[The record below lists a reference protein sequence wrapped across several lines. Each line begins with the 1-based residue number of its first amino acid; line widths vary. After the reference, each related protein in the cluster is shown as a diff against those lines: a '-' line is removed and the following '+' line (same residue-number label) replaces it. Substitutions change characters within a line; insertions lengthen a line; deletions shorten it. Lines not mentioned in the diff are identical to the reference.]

1 MVDCCGMRCVERRAS
16 VLWTQKALD
25 TGTYVGSF
33 GSANTQICAHVN
45 CVHTFCDLCF
55 WERSNK

>member
-25 TGTYVGSF
+25 SRE
-33 GSANTQICAHVN
+33 
-45 CVHTFCDLCF
+45 F
-55 WERSNK
+55 WERKYTNLCARKLRAHILRFVFLGALQ